1 MSARWKRVDA
11 SRIEIRSVTGI
22 TVRLFGIVMVIFG
35 AAFLVFAIGG
45 WLREGAT
52 ATFDAGKLG
61 VFSVIL
67 LFLAIGIWAAAHRR
81 FQALDR
87 CTNTFVDGYSVLGLS
102 RVRERPLS
110 DFLRVIFVT
119 QPPVEDG
126 QLSYQIHLLASPS
139 DWVNLTDTYDIR
151 EAGDLGR
158 AVAELLDRPLEEMT
172 QTQWERVTGR

>member
-1 MSARWKRVDA
+1 VSARWNRIDE
-11 SRIEIRSVTGI
+11 SRIEVRSVTGI
-22 TVRLFGIVMVIFG
+22 TVRLFGVVMVTFG

-45 WLREGAT
+45 LLRQGAAT
-52 ATFDAGKLG
+52 TFDAGKLG

-67 LFLAIGIWAAAHRR
+67 LFLAVGIWAAAHRR
-81 FQALDR
+81 FQVLDR
-87 CTNTFVDGYSVLGLS
+87 STNTFVEGYSVLGL
-102 RVRERPLS
+102 RRLRERPLS
-110 DFLRVIFVT
+110 DFLRVVFVT
-119 QPPVEDG
+119 QPPVDDG
-126 QLSYQIHLLASPS
+126 QLSYWVNLLASRS